1 MIQYMFVNKYCPD
14 HPLHLHHQTFHI
26 SSEVLGRTEEGRRM
40 MDDIFLSRAALWH
53 PDTSIVIMI
62 PSHQIYFYFL
72 FTTGTWAAWELGD
85 SRAFSV
91 T

>member
-1 MIQYMFVNKYCPD
+1 
-14 HPLHLHHQTFHI
+14 
-26 SSEVLGRTEEGRRM
+26 M

-72 FTTGTWAAWELGD
+72 FTTGTWASWELGASWCLFQA
-85 SRAFSV
+85 SREVPWSSWEPFGPSWGALSLS
-91 T
+91 